1 MDSTSTSSTTP
12 IGVNPRH
19 LGLTRRQS
27 YDTPK
32 GSLGLSLGKLPPPT
46 FGNIPLG
53 LRSVPAVESSRH
65 FGSAFR
71 NHVTTP
77 NGDGQRTPGGS
88 LVIGA
93 EVFGFGAALKK
104 EPRERWGTGSI
115 ESAGLKT
122 EEKSDWPSEFE
133 TAAVANSKAKHGTSS
148 LSADYS
154 STGLPPP
161 TATGT
166 LSSAALR
173 SPSPSTAMDESLRV
187 HLPNRSAGTS
197 VTGHSQEPSPT
208 HSSSSD
214 PTTAGTSGIGTGNGS
229 TKGAGSLHLSQL
241 EPRGG
246 QNGTGG
252 GYNVESSTSPS
263 GQPYVYPFQPPDPS
277 PPPLVGPPYF
287 GQFSA
292 MSQPPQEPFYN
303 QYGPGGDQFSPDDI
317 AFGLR
322 GMSLGGGG
330 GGGSKGQQGRKNSI
344 PHNQSFSPEPFNGNG
359 MDQGPR
365 GPPSRQ
371 NSNGFQPHFMSSP
384 ASPYLSH
391 AEPYSPFGAPPP
403 FFPGAIPNGGLNR
416 RDSIQVPGWGLPMPP
431 FGFAPDFAR
440 PGSAIPSRQGSFS
453 YAANG
458 PRPSGLSSA
467 YPPPPPPLSAGTT
480 QTRFS
485 TSPPPEQA
493 PIYGGGVSNGPSG
506 GPQFSQQ
513 HQIITGRTVRG
524 QEYIAPGPAGPA
536 YVAVPG
542 FAPVEVRHMRSPLLE
557 EFRNNRI
564 HDWALSEFAGHVVE
578 FSGDQLG
585 SRHIQQKLDTA
596 TIEEKA
602 MVFQE
607 ILPSMLQLSTDV
619 FANYVIQKFFEKGS
633 QPQITAMAKVLEGH
647 VLPLSLQMY
656 GCRVIQK
663 ALEFVLVDQQV
674 RLIRELE
681 GHVIKCARD
690 AQSNHVVQRALE
702 KVPPEH
708 LFFITEACQGE
719 VHGLATHPY
728 GCRVLQRIFENC
740 PTSQSRPLLDE
751 LHRYTQQLVQ
761 DQYGNYVIQWVIEKG
776 ETVDRSHVISVIYGQ
791 VLALAHQK
799 FASNV
804 VEKCIMHGTP
814 EERRRLIDEI
824 LTPAPDG
831 SSAIKS
837 MLAGAFSN
845 YVVQQALRWSVGA
858 QREAVYDE
866 TAVHFINLRKYS
878 TANSKHLI
886 TIEKLLQ
893 AEGRLS
899 Y

>member
-1 MDSTSTSSTTP
+1 MDTAPAKTTTP

-19 LGLTRRQS
+19 LGLPRRQS
-27 YDTPK
+27 YDPLSSTK
-32 GSLGLSLGKLPPPT
+32 GSLGLSLGQLPPPA
-46 FGNIPLG
+46 FGNIPAG

-115 ESAGLKT
+115 DSVSAEKN
-122 EEKSDWPSEFE
+122 EERSSSDWPSAFE
-133 TAAVANSKAKHGTSS
+133 KTTSGQRSKHASF
-148 LSADYS
+148 DYT

-161 TATGT
+161 TSTGT

-173 SPSPSTAMDESLRV
+173 SPSPSPAMDDSLRV
-187 HLPNRSAGTS
+187 HLPTHSAGTS
-197 VTGHSQEPSPT
+197 TSSSSREVSPT

-214 PTTAGTSGIGTGNGS
+214 PTTVGTTSG
-229 TKGAGSLHLSQL
+229 KGAAGSLHLSSL
-241 EPRGG
+241 EPR
-246 QNGTGG
+246 TATEGG
-252 GYNVESSTSPS
+252 GGISVDLSSSPS

-277 PPPLVGPPYF
+277 PPPLGPPYF
-287 GQFSA
+287 QQFSS
-292 MSQPPQEPFYN
+292 MPQPSPEPFYN
-303 QYGPGGDQFSPDDI
+303 QYGPGGDQFSPDDL
-317 AFGLR
+317 AFGVGR
-322 GMSLGGGG
+322 MNLGNGGAG
-330 GGGSKGQQGRKNSI
+330 GKGLNLGGRKNSI
-344 PHNQSFSPEPFNGNG
+344 PHVNQGFSSDSFGGNG
-359 MDQGPR
+359 MDHGPR
-365 GPPSRQ
+365 GPPTRQ
-371 NSNGFQPHFMSSP
+371 NSNGFQPQFLPSP

-391 AEPYSPFGAPPP
+391 PEPYSPISPFGPPP
-403 FFPGAIPNGGLNR
+403 PCYASGGLAR

-431 FGFAPDFAR
+431 FGFPPDFTR

-458 PRPSGLSSA
+458 PQPSGLSAA
-467 YPPPPPPLSAGTT
+467 YPPPPPPLSSAPS

-485 TSPPPEQA
+485 TSPPPPPPEQA
-493 PIYGGGVSNGPSG
+493 PIYGNGGGGGQGPSA
-506 GPQFSQQ
+506 PQFGQQ

-524 QEYIAPGPAGPA
+524 QEYIAPGPAGPG

-557 EFRNNRI
+557 EFRMNRV
-564 HDWALSEFAGHVVE
+564 HDWGLAELAGHIVE

-585 SRHIQQKLDTA
+585 SRHIQTKLDFA
-596 TIEEKA
+596 TTEEKA

-619 FANYVIQKFFEKGS
+619 FANYVIQKFFEKGD
-633 QPQITAMAKVLEGH
+633 QAQRTAMAKVLEGH

-674 RLIRELE
+674 RLVRELE

-702 KVPPEH
+702 RVPPEH
-708 LFFITEACQGE
+708 LFFVTDACLGE

-740 PTSQSRPLLDE
+740 PTSQSRALLDE
-751 LHRYTQQLVQ
+751 LHRFTQQLVQ

-776 ETVDRSHVISVIYGQ
+776 ETIDRSHVISVIYGQ

-814 EERRRLIDEI
+814 EERRLLIDEL

-837 MLAGAFSN
+837 MLSGAFSN
-845 YVVQQALRWSVGA
+845 YVVQQALRWSVGS

-866 TAVHFINLRKYS
+866 TAIHFINLRKYS

-893 AEGRLS
+893 AEGRLP